1 MLQFIVNFIWRVVT
15 GKMTEVD
22 DIREEEVLAKV
33 EEKLKAEK
41 APKEY
46 TKNGYVTRTYFI
58 QGSLLCYSR
67 ILNEHE

>member
-58 QGSLLCYSR
+58 TGSLLSYSR
-67 ILNEHE
+67 I

>member
-1 MLQFIVNFIWRVVT
+1 
-15 GKMTEVD
+15 MTEVD

-46 TKNGYVTRTYFI
+46 TKNGYIMV
-58 QGSLLCYSR
+58 SLCE
-67 ILNEHE
+67 IVDNEISSVL